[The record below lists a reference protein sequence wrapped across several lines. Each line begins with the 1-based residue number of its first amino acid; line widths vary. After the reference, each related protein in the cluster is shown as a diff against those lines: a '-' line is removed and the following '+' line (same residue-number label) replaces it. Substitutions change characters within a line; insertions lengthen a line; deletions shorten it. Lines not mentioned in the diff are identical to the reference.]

1 MKSLLLAAS
10 LIALPAVASA
20 PAAADVSGPWTIS
33 GEVSGV
39 GVNETCTFAQAED
52 AKLTGSCDT
61 ASGKQDIKG
70 SVADQTATFSH
81 GGTYE
86 GQAFVMTFTG
96 KINGDGGMT
105 GTMDVDPFNVSGS
118 FSAKKGTPA
127 PAAPAAPPAAK

>member
-1 MKSLLLAAS
+1 MKSLALIAC
-10 LIALPAVASA
+10 LIALPAIAAA
-20 PAAADVSGPWTIS
+20 PAADVSGTWTIS

-39 GVNETCTFAQAED
+39 GVDETCTFTQATD

-86 GQAFVMTFTG
+86 GQAFVITFTG

-105 GTMDVDPFNVSGS
+105 GTMDVDPFGVSGG
-118 FSAKKGTPA
+118 FSARKGAPATTPPA
-127 PAAPAAPPAAK
+127 PAK